1 MGAVMQSHIAR
12 LTPQML
18 YYTEQLY
25 EDGKLRWLPYV
36 MYFQPENHRSD
47 IVNTDRL
54 GFRVSSNGTR
64 ESSVAGSRPA
74 GSANVLVGG
83 STVFGVGATTD
94 DSTVPS
100 RLWSK
105 YSPEH
110 VWVNFGG
117 RAHNSA
123 QELVNFLLHRHL
135 LPEIRNIVLLSGL
148 NNLGLARLPLPVRGE
163 HGAFYH
169 CSEFNEIMYER
180 HRPPRPSALS
190 QILRRD
196 QKAPPS
202 KHVAP
207 PVPPAAEQI
216 EIATDLTL
224 RHLGSWQL
232 LADALGATL
241 SFAFQP
247 LATWVRDRPAP
258 QEQLL
263 FDELDEVFSFRQ
275 AYGDIVPRQVGR
287 SYATALRAG
296 CERLGIPFMDL
307 SPLIADAAAPDDWLF
322 VDRAHLTDLGHDF
335 VAALLARH
343 LDLR

>member
-1 MGAVMQSHIAR
+1 
-12 LTPQML
+12 ML
-18 YYTEQLY
+18 YYSEQLY

-36 MYFQPENHRSD
+36 MYFQSANHRSD

-54 GFRVSSNGTR
+54 GFRVSRNGSR
-64 ESSVAGSRPA
+64 ESSVADSRPA
-74 GSANVLVGG
+74 GPVNVLVGA

-100 RLWSK
+100 RLWAK

-110 VWVNFGG
+110 AWMNFGG

-123 QELVNFLLHRHL
+123 QELINFLLHRHL

-148 NNLGLARLPLPVRGE
+148 NNLGLARLPSPVRGE

-169 CSEFNEIMYER
+169 CSEFNDIMYER
-180 HRPPRPSALS
+180 HRPPRPSPLS
-190 QILRRD
+190 EALRRNR
-196 QKAPPS
+196 KAPPS
-202 KHVAP
+202 KRVARP
-207 PVPPAAEQI
+207 LPPAGEQV
-216 EIATDLTL
+216 EIATELTL

-232 LADALGATL
+232 LAGALGANL

-263 FDELDEVFSFRQ
+263 FDELDEVFSFSNT
-275 AYGDIVPRQVGR
+275 YGDIVRRQVGR
-287 SYATALRAG
+287 SYATAVRAG
-296 CERLGIPFMDL
+296 CERLGIPFVDL
-307 SPLIADAAAPDDWLF
+307 NPLLADAAAPDDWLF
-322 VDRAHLTDLGHDF
+322 VDRAHLTDLGYDF
-335 VAALLARH
+335 IAALLARH